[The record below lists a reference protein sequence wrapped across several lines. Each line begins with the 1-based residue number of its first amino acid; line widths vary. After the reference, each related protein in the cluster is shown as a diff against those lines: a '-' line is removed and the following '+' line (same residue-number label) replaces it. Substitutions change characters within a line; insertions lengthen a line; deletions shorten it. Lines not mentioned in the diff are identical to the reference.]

1 MTVSYRIVVK
11 RSAER
16 ELRAIPGPDLG
27 RVVNRIRG
35 LATHPR
41 PPGSEK
47 LSEQERYRIR
57 QGVYR
62 IVYEVLDHK
71 LVVLVVKIGHRRDV
85 YRPR

>member
-1 MTVSYRIVVK
+1 MTVSYKIVVK

-47 LSEQERYRIR
+47 LSGQERYRVR
-57 QGVYR
+57 QGDYR
-62 IVYEVLDHK
+62 IIYAVDETLQTVE
-71 LVVLVVKIGHRRDV
+71 VVKIGHRREV
-85 YRPR
+85 YRK

>member
-1 MTVSYRIVVK
+1 MASSELVFKKSVAKDLRRVPNADVARII
-11 RSAER
+11 E
-16 ELRAIPGPDLG
+16 
-27 RVVNRIRG
+27 RIRA
-35 LATHPR
+35 LADDPR
-41 PPGSEK
+41 PSGCEK
-47 LSEQERYRIR
+47 LSGLERYRIR